1 METSGDPQQ
10 ARAAYAR
17 QAWLHASDLF
27 ARADAVAALP
37 PSDLELAAEAA
48 EMSGRGDEAVRLL
61 RRAYLGYAETGAIG
75 PALRSGYWLCKALF
89 WAGDLGQSN
98 AWQTRALQLAA
109 TAAPTPEHGYLDLLA
124 GEQHLR
130 AGRRAALLETAERLA
145 AQARAGPDA
154 DLCAGAAM
162 LHGMALL
169 NHDRIDAGL
178 AQLDEAMVAAVDGL
192 LTARATGMIYCAVI
206 GACQDLYELRRAKEW
221 TRALAGWCDAQPEFT
236 GAYRGLCRLHRVA
249 VLTLTGGWPDAVRE
263 ARAACAQ
270 LTAGF
275 GEMVAGG
282 AYYQLAE
289 VHRLRGE
296 VGEADRA
303 YREALRRGWNIQ
315 PGLALLRLA
324 QGRTRAADAGIRR
337 ALAEAEQ
344 PLTRAR
350 LLPAAVEILV
360 AAGDRE
366 TAEQCAAELT
376 AIAARYGTT
385 ALTAMAAHATGSV
398 RLAGDQAATALPPL
412 REGFRL
418 WRDLEA
424 PYEAARSQTLIGV
437 ACREL
442 GDDDAATME
451 LDAAEQVL
459 RRLGATPAVR
469 RSEPHGLTSREL
481 EVIRLLAQG
490 GTNREI
496 AGQLRL
502 SEKTV
507 ARHVSNIFGKLG
519 VGSRTAV
526 AAYAYE
532 HRLV

>member
-1 METSGDPQQ
+1 MESAGDPQQ
-10 ARAAYAR
+10 ARAAYAG
-17 QAWLHASDLF
+17 QAWQRAVTLF
-27 ARADAVAALP
+27 ARADAVTPLTPA
-37 PSDLELAAEAA
+37 DLELAAEAA
-48 EMSGRGDEAVRLL
+48 EMCGRGDEAVRLL
-61 RRAYLGYAETGAIG
+61 RRAYLGYAESGAIG
-75 PALRSGYWLCKALF
+75 AALRCGYWLCKALF
-89 WAGDLGQSN
+89 WAGDLGHSN
-98 AWQTRALQLAA
+98 AWQSRALQLAA
-109 TAAPTPEHGYLDLLA
+109 TAGPEPECGYLELLA

-130 AGRRAALLETAERLA
+130 AGRRAALLDTAARLA
-145 AQARAGPDA
+145 EQARTGDDA
-154 DLCAGAAM
+154 DLRAAAAM
-162 LHGMALL
+162 LYGIALL
-169 NHDRIDAGL
+169 THDQVDAGL

-192 LTARATGMIYCAVI
+192 LTARATGMVYCAVI
-206 GACQDLYELRRAKEW
+206 GACQDLHELRRAKEW

-236 GAYRGLCRLHRVA
+236 GAYRGLCRVHRVA
-249 VLTLTGGWPDAVRE
+249 VLTLTGGWPEAVRE

-270 LTAGF
+270 LTAGY

-289 VHRLRGE
+289 VCRLRGE
-296 VGEADRA
+296 FGEADRA

-324 QGRTRAADAGIRR
+324 QGRTRAAEAGVRR
-337 ALAEAEQ
+337 ALAEADQ
-344 PLTRAR
+344 PLNRAR

-360 AAGDRE
+360 AAGDLDA
-366 TAEQCAAELT
+366 AERCAAELT
-376 AIAARYGTT
+376 AVATRYGTT
-385 ALTAMAAHATGSV
+385 ALAAMAAHATGAV
-398 RLAGDQAATALPPL
+398 RLAAGQAATALPPL

-424 PYEAARSQTLIGV
+424 PYEAARSQALIGA
-437 ACREL
+437 ACRDL
-442 GDDDAATME
+442 GDDDAAAME
-451 LDAAEQVL
+451 HDAAEQVF

-469 RSEPHGLTSREL
+469 RAEPHGLTSREL